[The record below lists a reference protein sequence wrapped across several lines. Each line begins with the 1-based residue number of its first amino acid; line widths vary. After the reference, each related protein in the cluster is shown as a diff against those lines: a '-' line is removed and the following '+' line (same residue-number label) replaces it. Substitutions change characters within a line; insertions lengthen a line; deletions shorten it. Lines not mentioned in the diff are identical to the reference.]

1 MIDRTNIE
9 YVVIEHDSVCLYAKN
24 KLMEAA
30 LTLRFGEPLSIIENN
45 RSWIVT
51 LDEAK
56 ALWYEADQEQ
66 IELSKDGLPLNKL
79 VPQRKC
85 LRCKKDFT
93 PDDKVIYTCKSCKKS
108 KYSKKGTRFIA
119 ETLEINK

>member
-66 IELSKDGLPLNKL
+66 IELSKDGLPLNEL

-93 PDDKVIYTCKSCKKS
+93 PDDKVNYTCKSCKKS
-108 KYSKKGTRFIA
+108 KYSKKGSRFIA

>member
-66 IELSKDGLPLNKL
+66 NVSDVRKILHPMTKLFTLASHVRNLSTVKKVLGLLQKHW
-79 VPQRKC
+79 R
-85 LRCKKDFT
+85 
-93 PDDKVIYTCKSCKKS
+93 
-108 KYSKKGTRFIA
+108 
-119 ETLEINK
+119 

>member
-9 YVVIEHDSVCLYAKN
+9 YVVIVCLYAKN

-66 IELSKDGLPLNKL
+66 IELSKDGLPLNEL

-93 PDDKVIYTCKSCKKS
+93 PDDKVNYTCKSCKKS